1 MSEVGTQTRLNAV
14 PEFSVFKDEY
24 TITSGMSLAINHGLP
39 GVPRYCYL
47 RLKCIIAEHGYN
59 IGDEVEVAPYSNSAA
74 FAFGTLASNKTQ
86 ILINM
91 ISLPGVT
98 TNGANDV
105 NAITAAN
112 WNLVVK
118 AEF

>member
-1 MSEVGTQTRLNAV
+1 MSEVGTPNRLNAI

-24 TITSGMSLAINHGLP
+24 TITSGMNLAINHGLAN
-39 GVPRYCYL
+39 VPRYCYL
-47 RLKCIIAEHGYN
+47 RLKCITAEQGYLV
-59 IGDEVEVAPYSNSAA
+59 GDEVELKNSSQV
-74 FAFGTLASNKTQ
+74 TTSCNKTQ
-86 ILINM
+86 IKTIFAALPTIV
-91 ISLPGVT
+91 SLT
-98 TNGANDV
+98 DNSV